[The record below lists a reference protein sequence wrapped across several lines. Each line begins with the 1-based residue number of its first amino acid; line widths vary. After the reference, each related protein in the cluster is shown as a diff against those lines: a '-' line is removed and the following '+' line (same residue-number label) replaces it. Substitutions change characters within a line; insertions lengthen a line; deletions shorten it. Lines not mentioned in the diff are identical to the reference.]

1 MFENIVGH
9 EKQKEILTRSLAS
22 GNISHAYLFFGN
34 NGIGKFSLA
43 KEFAKEL
50 LHTDNVDN
58 HPDFKVISKME
69 DKKDILVEQVRRE
82 LIDDVYVVP
91 AAGDRK
97 VYIIDDAE
105 TLNIA
110 SQNTLLKTLEEPP
123 RYITIILVA
132 SNISAFLTTILSR
145 VNQIPFE
152 GVSKDELK
160 QFVYEKY
167 NTSLSDN
174 ILDYLDGSIGNAI
187 SLIENNTQEKLL
199 AVDEL
204 YLYIKEQYAI
214 KTMKK
219 SQDIDFAQ
227 DDTLDYLE
235 YILYKNNAYSC
246 VKIVENAKNRLK
258 FNGNYDIIIDSM
270 LLRLIDSIK
279 ED

>member
-9 EKQKEILTRSLAS
+9 QKQKDILTRALSS

-34 NGIGKFSLA
+34 SGIGKFAIA

-58 HPDFKVISKME
+58 HPDFKVISKIE

-152 GVSKDELK
+152 GVTSAQLK

-167 NTSLSDN
+167 QTSLSDN
-174 ILDYLDGSIGNAI
+174 ILEYLDGSIGKAI
-187 SLIENNTQEKLL
+187 ELIENNIQEKLL
-199 AVDEL
+199 SIDEL
-204 YLYIKEQYAI
+204 YLYIKEQDTIRA
-214 KTMKK
+214 MKK